1 MITAEFINFIYLFA
15 GVCFIM
21 ALRGLASPQSARMGN
36 KLGII
41 GMLAAIGI
49 TFYSHNF
56 SHHAAVICAIV
67 IAGIIG
73 GYIAKKIPMT
83 AMPQL
88 VAGFH
93 SFVGLAAV
101 LVAYSALLSPESFG
115 IGLKGQLHPGNL
127 IEMSLGA
134 AIGALTFTG
143 SIIAFGK
150 LQGLI
155 PSKPLKFIGQQYFAF
170 ALLAAI
176 IIAIVYFARLES
188 VSLFNLIV
196 FGSLVFGV
204 LLIAPVG
211 GADMP
216 VIVSMLNSYS
226 GWAAAGI
233 GFTLGNSLLI
243 ITGAL
248 VGSSGAI
255 LSFVMCKA
263 MN

>member
-1 MITAEFINFIYLFA
+1 MSYQLIQLAYLISA
-15 GVCFIM
+15 ICFIM
-21 ALRGLASPQSARMGN
+21 ALKGLSSPKQAR
-36 KLGII
+36 LGSV
-41 GMLAAIGI
+41 IGI
-49 TFYSHNF
+49 LGMVISLVATFYLPFFKQKVPLIVVILSGG
-56 SHHAAVICAIV
+56 AVGTI
-67 IAGIIG
+67 
-73 GYIAKKIPMT
+73 IAKKIKMT

-101 LVAYSALLSPESFG
+101 CVAYSVILEPENFNIG
-115 IGLKGQLHPGNL
+115 IFGNL
-127 IEMSLGA
+127 PKKILIEVALGA
-134 AIGALTFTG
+134 VIGALTFSG

-155 PSKPLKFIGQQYFAF
+155 SSASTKFAGQHYLCLVLGMSVI
-170 ALLAAI
+170 ALI
-176 IIAIVYFARLES
+176 IFFVLGGSII
-188 VSLFNLIV
+188 LFNIMVLLSILLGVMLIV
-196 FGSLVFGV
+196 
-204 LLIAPVG
+204 PVG

-248 VGSSGAI
+248 V
-255 LSFVMCKA
+255 
-263 MN
+263 